1 MQHKEAGQQDQ
12 PTDQWLPDN
21 DTGVWTA
28 DAGKIPCEEPQGI
41 ILLKVSNWFTGEVT
55 RTEALIVSAFSQAK

>member
-1 MQHKEAGQQDQ
+1 MPIDKGSTVLEPRISNMQHREAGQQDQ

-28 DAGKIPCEEPQGI
+28 DAGKIPCEEPQG
-41 ILLKVSNWFTGEVT
+41 
-55 RTEALIVSAFSQAK
+55 

>member
-1 MQHKEAGQQDQ
+1 MTTLSCGEAFLFLLRIDKGSSVPEPRTSNIEHREGMQQDQ

-28 DAGKIPCEEPQGI
+28 DVGKILCKGQQG
-41 ILLKVSNWFTGEVT
+41 
-55 RTEALIVSAFSQAK
+55 

>member
-1 MQHKEAGQQDQ
+1 MHIDKGSTVLEPRTSNMQHKEAGQQDQ

-41 ILLKVSNWFTGEVT
+41 ILLKVSN
-55 RTEALIVSAFSQAK
+55 

>member
-1 MQHKEAGQQDQ
+1 MRIDKGSTVLKPPTSNIQHKEAGQQDQ

-28 DAGKIPCEEPQGI
+28 DAGKIPCEEPQG
-41 ILLKVSNWFTGEVT
+41 
-55 RTEALIVSAFSQAK
+55 